1 MKKVITIIGIA
12 ILGLGLAACGGTS
25 SPAAAQQQSITNQLE
40 KVQPLPAVKYSQLRQ
55 TLINIELAQ
64 TKTVATTTFMF
75 NMGESAPI
83 ESCPSI
89 GFPIASDSQL
99 SNPMQQEWG
108 GQGGFALPQMDP
120 NGIYQGNSTGTYVLC
135 SKADGSTYVVY
146 WEGFVQTIT
155 GPAIWNTKTNSVQ
168 LTGPSTVNVSTQT
181 SSTVAK

>member
-1 MKKVITIIGIA
+1 MKKVIAIVGISV
-12 ILGLGLAACGGTS
+12 LGLGLAACGGTR
-25 SPAAAQQQSITNQLE
+25 SPATIQQQSITNQLE
-40 KVQPLPAVKYSQLRQ
+40 KVQPLPTVKYSQLRQ
-55 TLINIELAQ
+55 TLIDIELAQ

-135 SKADGSTYVVY
+135 SSADGSTYVVY

-155 GPAIWNTKTNSVQ
+155 GPAVWNAKTNSVQ
-168 LTGPSTVNVSTQT
+168 LIGQSTVNVSTKAN
-181 SSTVAK
+181 SNIAK